1 MLGADAKVYPFGSA
15 PGLGD
20 ASGHISGSA
29 VGIAPTPDNK
39 GYWTVTTT
47 GQVFQFGT
55 APALGSVAAGVLIPG
70 ELVTGLAATPSG
82 KGYIVFTTRGRAVP
96 FLFLLSGSASASRA
110 ASRHARCISPRMPPV
125 RVTARIGA
133 VER

>member
-20 ASGHISGSA
+20 ASGHIIGSA

-39 GYWTVTTT
+39 GYWTVTST

-55 APALGSVAAGVLIPG
+55 APGARLGP
-70 ELVTGLAATPSG
+70 
-82 KGYIVFTTRGRAVP
+82 RGRAHP
-96 FLFLLSGSASASRA
+96 W
-110 ASRHARCISPRMPPV
+110 
-125 RVTARIGA
+125 
-133 VER
+133 